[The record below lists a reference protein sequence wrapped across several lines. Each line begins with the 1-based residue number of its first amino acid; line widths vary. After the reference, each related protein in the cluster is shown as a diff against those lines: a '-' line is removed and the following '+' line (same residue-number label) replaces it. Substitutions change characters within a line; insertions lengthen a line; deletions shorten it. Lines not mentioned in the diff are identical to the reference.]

1 MCPLCYYHINRC
13 PAGDNLCNSWNLLD
27 YAAEAPASKTE
38 NNKSLMHKNAI
49 LKSGVIVFFSGILM
63 S

>member
-1 MCPLCYYHINRC
+1 MCPLCYYHINRW
-13 PAGDNLCNSWNLLD
+13 PGDNLCNSWNLLD
-27 YAAEAPASKTE
+27 YAAEAPSKTE
-38 NNKSLMHKNAI
+38 NDKSLMHSNAI